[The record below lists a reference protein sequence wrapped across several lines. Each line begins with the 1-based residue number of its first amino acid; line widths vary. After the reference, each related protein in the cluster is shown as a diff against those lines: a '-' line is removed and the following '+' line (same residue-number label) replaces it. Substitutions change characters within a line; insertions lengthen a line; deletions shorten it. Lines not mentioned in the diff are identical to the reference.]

1 MTQFLRH
8 FKTKPLQML
17 LTIVQIVLG
26 SFAMTFALSA
36 YFTPEDTREVDRF
49 YLRAGDRDETSWTT
63 YNVFEEKD
71 LPDILALTDAVDD
84 IAIYDASGAPL
95 TPEVSYNG
103 QKVTF
108 ASTATVSA
116 NYFNIVDVGIIS
128 GSVFGSAEADREEAV
143 IVLSQNSAKTIFG
156 DADPIGK
163 EVSVSVQILDFDDV
177 SSVEPK
183 TPILTYRVIG
193 IFDDVMGRTLY
204 GRPGIYFPVWVA
216 PPSIVPTVT
225 SFSSTGLVVQAKPGQ
240 SETAKEQM
248 LSALRLVYKH
258 DDIVLMHPKG
268 RDFFIDNS
276 KEVDGIQSS
285 INPIFI
291 ILGLFGIIALII
303 SSIGMFSN
311 TFVDITR
318 RTHEIGINRALGA
331 TSNHIGRM
339 FSLEAALLALVG
351 GILGAALAGI
361 LMPVLIKPLEQSFLY
376 GTQRVAWQ
384 PLAALIVIAV
394 AVLLG
399 ALLAFVPALRVGRM
413 KPIEALRN
421 V

>member
-36 YFTPEDTREVDRF
+36 YFTPEDTREIDRF
-49 YLRAGDRDETSWTT
+49 YLRAGDRGENTWTT

-108 ASTATVSA
+108 ALTATVSA
-116 NYFNIVDVGIIS
+116 NYFNIVNVGIIS
-128 GSVFGSAEADREEAV
+128 GSVFSSAEAAREEAV
-143 IVLSQNSAKTIFG
+143 VVLSQNSAKTIFG
-156 DADPIGK
+156 DVDPIGK
-163 EVSVSVQILDFDDV
+163 ELSVSVQMMDFDTTDN
-177 SSVEPK
+177 VEPRSP
-183 TPILTYRVIG
+183 TLTYRVIG
-193 IFDDVMGRTLY
+193 IFDDVVGRTLY

-216 PPSIVPTVT
+216 PPSTIPNMVG
-225 SFSSTGLVVQAKPGQ
+225 FSSTGLVVQAKSGQ
-240 SETAKEQM
+240 SEAAREQM
-248 LSALRLVYKH
+248 LAAVRLTYKH
-258 DDIVLMHPKG
+258 NSMVAMQPKG
-268 RDFFIDNS
+268 RDFFTDNS
-276 KEVDGIQSS
+276 REVDGIQSS
-285 INPIFI
+285 VNPIFI

-339 FSLEAALLALVG
+339 FSLEAAFLALVG
-351 GILGAALAGI
+351 SILGAALAGI

-399 ALLAFVPALRVGRM
+399 ALLAFVPALRAGRM